1 MHREKLVRLI
11 ATIAATAV
19 LALPVSLCAQT
30 GTSLAPAQKK
40 PSPQSATKQKATTP
54 AKSAAPRGPE
64 LEPKAV
70 EILKATGAR
79 LAGAHTVAFTATET
93 FESMSRQGVPLV
105 YANKSEVTLR
115 RPNKLR
121 VLQIGDGPS
130 SEFYYDGKIVM
141 AYAPAENLVAVAD
154 APPTIDKT
162 LETVYHS
169 AGIYFPFTDLIVADP
184 YGDLAPTLQ
193 HVYYVGQSKV
203 VGGTTTDIVA
213 AAGDGIFMQAWIGTE
228 DKLPRAIHAIYLNDP
243 DWLRHNLLLSDWQI
257 DSPVSDDAFT
267 TVKAASAKKMEFAH
281 PHPEPPPATKPP
293 ARSAP
298 TKKSPSPSTTPPAN

>member
-1 MHREKLVRLI
+1 MFLDKLLLRLI
-11 ATIAATAV
+11 ATTAMAAFLV
-19 LALPVSLCAQT
+19 LPAPLCAQT
-30 GTSLAPAQKK
+30 ATSPATAQKQTT
-40 PSPQSATKQKATTP
+40 PQSAKKKVATP
-54 AKSAAPRGPE
+54 KPVAAKGFE

-79 LAGAHTVAFTATET
+79 LSGAHTLSFTATET

-105 YANKSEVTLR
+105 YANKSEVTLQ

-121 VLQIGDGPS
+121 ILQVGDGPS
-130 SEFYYDGKIVM
+130 SEFYYDGKIMM
-141 AYAPAENLVAVAD
+141 AYAPAEDLVAVAD

-162 LETVYHS
+162 LETIYHS

-193 HVYYVGQSKV
+193 HVYYVGQSNV

-213 AAGDGIFMQAWIGTE
+213 AAGDGIFMQVWIGTE

-257 DSPVSDDAFT
+257 DSSVSDDAFT
-267 TVKAASAKKMEFAH
+267 TAKAASAKKMEFAH
-281 PHPEPPPATKPP
+281 PHPEPPPGAKPP
-293 ARSAP
+293 VRSKPA
-298 TKKSPSPSTTPPAN
+298 KKSPSPSTTPPSN